1 MDTNLHHLQF
11 PNQMYCWSRQLQF
24 PRHILTSFQLS
35 FDHENISNF
44 GLGSNMLVG
53 CRQKCKEI
61 CDTWNSPRE
70 HKSDKSMYMLFDIRC
85 MQALTGVGQS
95 QSNPGNNK
103 CISGSLRRCFS
114 VSNTRPVL
122 NKHPGRNF
130 QRSNK
135 RPALNTDPS
144 RKISKIFLVLTIHF
158 A

>member
-53 CRQKCKEI
+53 YRQKCKEI

-103 CISGSLRRCFS
+103 CISRSLSRYIYIKIICAGAGCVFFLLK
-114 VSNTRPVL
+114 VFPF
-122 NKHPGRNF
+122 NKIKGF
-130 QRSNK
+130 K
-135 RPALNTDPS
+135 RLLFP
-144 RKISKIFLVLTIHF
+144 F
-158 A
+158 

>member
-44 GLGSNMLVG
+44 GLGSNMPVG

-103 CISGSLRRCFS
+103 CIIRYLNWQIY
-114 VSNTRPVL
+114 NTIICVGALSRSCNPRTKLAFLSQRMVL
-122 NKHPGRNF
+122 EKE
-130 QRSNK
+130 
-135 RPALNTDPS
+135 
-144 RKISKIFLVLTIHF
+144 I
-158 A
+158 